1 MGQIFSFYGAT
12 YRAAGDKRALY
23 EAACRRE
30 GTIAHRVGKPE
41 TRRVNDGWVA
51 VKTEYEFTDLSGRWT
66 EEAEAAG
73 IIEYMVL

>member
-1 MGQIFSFYGAT
+1 MWKMDFCGET

-23 EAACRRE
+23 EAACRRV

-41 TRRVNDGWVA
+41 TRRVNDGWVG
-51 VKTEYEFTDLSGRWT
+51 VKTEYKFTDLNEQWT

-73 IIEYMVL
+73 IVQFMLV